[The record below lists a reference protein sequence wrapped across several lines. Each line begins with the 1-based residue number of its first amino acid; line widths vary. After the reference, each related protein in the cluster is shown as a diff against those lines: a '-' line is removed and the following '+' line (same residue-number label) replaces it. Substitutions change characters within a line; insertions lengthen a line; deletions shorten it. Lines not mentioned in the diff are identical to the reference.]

1 MNYYAEFNCFTE
13 YTKEQIKARAKAK
26 SASKSKAKSS
36 GKNGTAGGPATADE
50 EQSSAAT
57 QTVRSK
63 EEIMRRQELAKL
75 ALDEEEAITAAALSE
90 IEAERPETFINESG
104 IPDEQVKAIFKAC
117 GIHL

>member
-50 EQSSAAT
+50 EQSSAA
-57 QTVRSK
+57 
-63 EEIMRRQELAKL
+63 KL
-75 ALDEEEAITAAALSE
+75 CAQKKKL
-90 IEAERPETFINESG
+90 
-104 IPDEQVKAIFKAC
+104 C
-117 GIHL
+117 GGRN